1 MPSAALG
8 AKSVAMPA
16 RKSCVRTTRTRTMS
30 RMTRTSPMKIRRSA
44 LIGTTIASFNRGT
57 VLVLELDD
65 EPDRARASGHAGT
78 DLGPACASGDVGR
91 ARVQVRV
98 VDQDDHAAAR
108 AAAAG
113 GLRSPAGRARPA
125 GDRDRAGTGDRLR
138 REEDDIAAATA
149 ATAGVAGRGAAAAT
163 TARAAQDERAVG
175 RPAGEGLVEGA
186 KTALEGSW
194 RSDPTRRAPAESAAR
209 AARAAVATLPG
220 VGRSTRGPDGPD
232 TTGSTGPAEA
242 HRPRGA
248 GTAAEFA
255 GGGSTNLAEGPVDRR
270 GARDEDPRV
279 PRGERETGIYCER
292 GAVDITRQRDV
303 RRDRADAWSNAVA
316 AVAVDGVSAAAA
328 GRSLP
333 CRRPGDH
340 REYGAVRAVRDTAEQ
355 TGCAAL
361 DEACG
366 AQAAERDRAR
376 RRQGGQAREVASDRA
391 VAGDRHTSRT
401 RDQAGH
407 IEGRADRRRTEDRR
421 GRRRLPEV
429 HAVRRRAADV
439 DCSSGVPVVDHER
452 GRGHCRS
459 GDRTTERR
467 VTSHRERAREGGRPR
482 HTEGARQGRREG
494 HA

>member
-1 MPSAALG
+1 MTSAALG
-8 AKSVAMPA
+8 AKSVAIPA
-16 RKSCVRTTRTRTMS
+16 RNSCVRTTSTRTMS
-30 RMTRTSPMKIRRSA
+30 TMRRTSPMKIRRSA

-108 AAAAG
+108 AAAAAG
-113 GLRSPAGRARPA
+113 VRSRAGRARPA

-163 TARAAQDERAVG
+163 TARAAQDERAIEP
-175 RPAGEGLVEGA
+175 PAGEGLVEGA

-194 RSDPTRRAPAESAAR
+194 HSDRTRRAPGESAAR

-220 VGRSTRGPDGPD
+220 VRRSTRGPDGPD

-328 GRSLP
+328 GRRLP
-333 CRRPGDH
+333 YRH
-340 REYGAVRAVRDTAEQ
+340 SARERQDVSVRARGVRQRAQDA
-355 TGCAAL
+355 TGGIRHDARGVERRDRERATR
-361 DEACG
+361 DRETVRG
-366 AQAAERDRAR
+366 GEQAAHSERAGDRGVTAR
-376 RRQGGQAREVASDRA
+376 RGDLELAGVDVHITGDRRVAGKCGDDELVRVHREVARHA
-391 VAGDRHTSRT
+391 QGAGDRGVT
-401 RDQAGH
+401 A
-407 IEGRADRRRTEDRR
+407 RR
-421 GRRRLPEV
+421 GDLELAGVDV
-429 HAVRRRAADV
+429 HIT
-439 DCSSGVPVVDHER
+439 
-452 GRGHCRS
+452 
-459 GDRTTERR
+459 GDR
-467 VTSHRERAREGGRPR
+467 P
-482 HTEGARQGRREG
+482 
-494 HA
+494 